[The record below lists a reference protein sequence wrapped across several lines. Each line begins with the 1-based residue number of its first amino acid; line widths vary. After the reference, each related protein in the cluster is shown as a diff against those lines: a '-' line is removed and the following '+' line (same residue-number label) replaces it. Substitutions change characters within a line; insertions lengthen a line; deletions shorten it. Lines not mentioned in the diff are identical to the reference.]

1 MEIAPVGVQMTYA
14 NAANASQVQHNI
26 NHESMLQQAFET
38 TRQEKETELK
48 QTQVQN
54 KNDAEGGTIKDD
66 PDRRSRGGGYYYRSS
81 KRNQKEEEEPDNL
94 SVDYR
99 KGRLLDISL

>member
-14 NAANASQVQHNI
+14 NAANASQVQHNL
-26 NHESMLQQAFET
+26 NHETTLQQGFET
-38 TRQEKETELK
+38 MRQEKESDLK

-54 KNDAEGGTIKDD
+54 KSDAEGGTIKDD

-81 KRNQKEEEEPDNL
+81 KRNQQEEEPEDNL

>member
-14 NAANASQVQHNI
+14 NAANASQVQHNL
-26 NHESMLQQAFET
+26 NHEVALQQGYET
-38 TRQEKETELK
+38 TRQEKETEMK
-48 QTQVQN
+48 QSQVRN
-54 KNDAEGGTIKDD
+54 KDDTEGGTIKDD
-66 PDRRSRGGGYYYRSS
+66 PDRRSRGGGYYYHSS
-81 KRNQKEEEEPDNL
+81 KRNKKDDEEEDNL

>member
-14 NAANASQVQHNI
+14 NAANASQVQHNL
-26 NHESMLQQAFET
+26 NQEAALQQGYET
-38 TRQEKETELK
+38 ARQEKDAELK
-48 QTQVQN
+48 QTQVRN

-81 KRNQKEEEEPDNL
+81 KRDKPDEEEPDNL

>member
-1 MEIAPVGVQMTYA
+1 MTYA
-14 NAANASQVQHNI
+14 NAANASQVQHNL
-26 NHESMLQQAFET
+26 NNEAMLQQAFET
-38 TRQEKETELK
+38 TRQEKESELK
-48 QTQVQN
+48 QSQVQN

-81 KRNQKEEEEPDNL
+81 KRNQQEEEPEDNL